1 MDVRIR
7 CMAVHACIWE
17 CLILGFTSGRDDRDG
32 CRLVELGRQVSILLS
47 NASSNATQ
55 GDLTVIQA
63 AQFAQ
68 LQFQAIPTAE
78 ANTWKVDSS

>member
-1 MDVRIR
+1 MHLGVRKLFCFSHRI
-7 CMAVHACIWE
+7 A
-17 CLILGFTSGRDDRDG
+17 DDMDG

-47 NASSNATQ
+47 NASTNTTH

>member
-1 MDVRIR
+1 M
-7 CMAVHACIWE
+7 HAFGSALFLVSHRVGMI
-17 CLILGFTSGRDDRDG
+17 RDG